1 MSVPAIG
8 VPLSGQKSFKS
19 LQIKQLFE
27 STSGSSFDDDKN
39 NKNRRIMKKIYMNP
53 TMKVVEIQC
62 RQMLTTS
69 DPRISGNSYSGGDIL
84 APGRNNIDD
93 FDDFDE

>member
-1 MSVPAIG
+1 
-8 VPLSGQKSFKS
+8 
-19 LQIKQLFE
+19 
-27 STSGSSFDDDKN
+27 
-39 NKNRRIMKKIYMNP
+39 MKKIYMNP

-84 APGRNNIDD
+84 APGRNNYDD